1 MTLIG
6 LQKEVVE
13 QEQEKKKE
21 TKKVNHQPKADKY
34 KRSVG
39 GKRME
44 IQIIDPK
51 RLSSFPKTKQ
61 IFWLEGV
68 AGGDRGLS
76 NVDNY

>member
-1 MTLIG
+1 MVQWFTEG
-6 LQKEVVE
+6 GGRAGAGKEE
-13 QEQEKKKE
+13 GD
-21 TKKVNHQPKADKY
+21 KKVNHQPKADKY
-34 KRSVG
+34 KRGVG
-39 GKRME
+39 GRGME

-68 AGGDRGLS
+68 AGGGRGLS